1 MADLPKENISVK
13 GNIVSRVS
21 GITSMACDSET
32 VAVQHAKQMTVKWEE
47 NTGPPIAD
55 G

>member
-1 MADLPKENISVK
+1 
-13 GNIVSRVS
+13 
-21 GITSMACDSET
+21 

-55 G
+55 GWRLK